1 MVEPHP
7 KITIEYNRIDP
18 FVKPVPWPLPRLTSQ
33 GDFHNFRPPFAGP
46 QPHLNGLHRV
56 LPNLSTELD
65 SLRSRG
71 LYRSL
76 RLVEGAQGPW
86 VRIDGRERLLFCSN
100 NYLGLANHPALKD
113 GADAALRSYGSSAAA
128 SRLISGNMEPHRNL
142 ERRIAHF
149 LGTESALCFPTGYMA
164 NLGAVS
170 ALVDAE
176 DAIFSD
182 RLNHRS
188 IIDACQLSR
197 AKTFVYRHRDVD
209 HLDNLL
215 QSEHEYRRRLIV
227 TDGLFSMDGD
237 LAPLSDLV
245 EAAHRHNAILMVDD
259 AHGTGVLGAS
269 GRGTHE
275 HFGVTQGIDVLTTSG
290 SKALGTYGGFV
301 AGSADLV
308 DLLINRAAAFIYT
321 SALPPD
327 VCAAATAALELVETR
342 PDLRDNLRR
351 NVNAVQSALR
361 DLGFDLM
368 DSRSQIVPVLIGD
381 AERTMAISGRLFEEG
396 IYLTGIRPPTVPEG
410 GSRLRLTLMA
420 NHSEEDINRLIQAMS
435 DVRAA
440 FF

>member
-1 MVEPHP
+1 M
-7 KITIEYNRIDP
+7 
-18 FVKPVPWPLPRLTSQ
+18 
-33 GDFHNFRPPFAGP
+33 
-46 QPHLNGLHRV
+46 

-76 RLVEGAQGPW
+76 RLVESAQGPR
-86 VRIDGRERLLFCSN
+86 VRIDGKERLLFCSN

-164 NLGAVS
+164 NLGAVG
-170 ALVDAE
+170 ALVGAE

-188 IIDACQLSR
+188 IIDACRLSR

-209 HLDNLL
+209 HLDDLL
-215 QSEHEYRRRLIV
+215 RTEREYRRRLIV
-227 TDGLFSMDGD
+227 SDGLFSMDGD
-237 LAPLSDLV
+237 LAPLPGLV
-245 EAAHRHNAILMVDD
+245 DAANRHNAILMVDD

-269 GRGTHE
+269 GRGIHE
-275 HFGVTQGIDVLTTSG
+275 HFGITQGIDVLTTSG
-290 SKALGTYGGFV
+290 SKALGAYGGFV
-301 AGSADLV
+301 AGNAKLV
-308 DLLINRAAAFIYT
+308 DLLINRAQAFIYT

-327 VCAAATAALELVETR
+327 ACAAATAALGIIESR
-342 PDLRDNLRR
+342 PDLRENLLR
-351 NVNAVQSALR
+351 NVRTVQNALNE
-361 DLGFDLM
+361 LGFDIM
-368 DSRSQIVPVLIGD
+368 DTQSQIVPVLIGNT
-381 AERTMAISGRLFEEG
+381 ERTMAISDHLFEEG
-396 IYLTGIRPPTVPEG
+396 IYLSGIRPPTVPDGE
-410 GSRLRLTLMA
+410 SRLRLTLMA
-420 NHSEEDINRLIQAMS
+420 DHSEDDINRLIQAME